1 MYAWRGIKQNTRAM
15 ELQILESI
23 FRDVREL
30 DREYIAEFHGWTHEQ
45 RNAWSAT
52 FFNTVEYL
60 CFMVNQRITRD
71 KALRSFFFADAI
83 PAWRKMFAEH
93 VTLGFINDE
102 PSNFPEFKQAWKLIP
117 PQKRKPQPTQLDLAE
132 NSASETQ
139 SMIASHP
146 SHARRLTVP
155 NLARLC
161 RMPRSPVSA

>member
-1 MYAWRGIKQNTRAM
+1 MGFLGVNTDAWTAIGSVATAGGTAVAAAGLIYEWRGIKQNTRAM

-93 VTLGFINDE
+93 VTLGFIRENQAT
-102 PSNFPEFKQAWKLIP
+102 SRNF
-117 PQKRKPQPTQLDLAE
+117 
-132 NSASETQ
+132 S
-139 SMIASHP
+139 
-146 SHARRLTVP
+146 RRG
-155 NLARLC
+155 
-161 RMPRSPVSA
+161 S

>member
-1 MYAWRGIKQNTRAM
+1 MGFLGLNADAWTAIGSVATAGGTAVAAAGLFYAWRGIKQNTRAM

-93 VTLGFINDE
+93 VTLGFIRDE
-102 PSNFPEFKQAWKLIP
+102 PGNFPEFKQAWRLIP
-117 PQKRKPQPTQLDLAE
+117 PQNE
-132 NSASETQ
+132 G
-139 SMIASHP
+139 P
-146 SHARRLTVP
+146 SP
-155 NLARLC
+155 
-161 RMPRSPVSA
+161 PD